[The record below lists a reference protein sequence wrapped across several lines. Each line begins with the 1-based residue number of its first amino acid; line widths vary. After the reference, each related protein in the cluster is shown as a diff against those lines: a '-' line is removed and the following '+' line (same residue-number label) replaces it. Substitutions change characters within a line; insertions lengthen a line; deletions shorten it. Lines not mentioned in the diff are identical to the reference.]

1 MNMNSNFINLLEKIE
16 YIYKC
21 NSEAFKAKATSTAI
35 ESIRKLD
42 VELTDVK
49 QLDGLKGAGKSI
61 KTRFKE
67 FQDTGTIKF
76 VEDELTKPFYSFTE
90 IYGVGP
96 KKAKELSDKFTSIEE
111 LKNSP
116 QDLNAKQ
123 TIGLKY
129 YEDIK
134 QRIPRNVIETYD
146 SKFKDIFKNFLDL
159 KYEIVGSYRR
169 GSSDSG
175 DIDVIF
181 TSDNLQIFDKII
193 ETLKKENI
201 IKETLSKGKHKS
213 MTICKINEESTGRR
227 VDFMITS
234 KEDYPFAILYFT
246 GNKDFNVK
254 MREHAKKIGYTLN
267 EYKFK
272 DVEKIFSSERDIFEY
287 LKLSY
292 VEPSKRNATSF

>member
-1 MNMNSNFINLLEKIE
+1 MNMNSNFLHLLEKIE

-146 SKFKDIFKNFLDL
+146 SKFKDIFKNL
-159 KYEIVGSYRR
+159 
-169 GSSDSG
+169 
-175 DIDVIF
+175 
-181 TSDNLQIFDKII
+181 
-193 ETLKKENI
+193 NI
-201 IKETLSKGKHKS
+201 HWG
-213 MTICKINEESTGRR
+213 
-227 VDFMITS
+227 FM
-234 KEDYPFAILYFT
+234 
-246 GNKDFNVK
+246 
-254 MREHAKKIGYTLN
+254 M
-267 EYKFK
+267 
-272 DVEKIFSSERDIFEY
+272 
-287 LKLSY
+287 
-292 VEPSKRNATSF
+292 

>member
-1 MNMNSNFINLLEKIE
+1 MNSNFINLLEKIE

-67 FQDTGTIKF
+67 FQGTGTIKF

-134 QRIPRNVIETYD
+134 QRIPRNVIETYN

-169 GSSDSG
+169 GASDSG

-181 TSDNLQIFDKII
+181 TSAVSYTHLRAH
-193 ETLKKENI
+193 ET
-201 IKETLSKGKHKS
+201 
-213 MTICKINEESTGRR
+213 
-227 VDFMITS
+227 
-234 KEDYPFAILYFT
+234 
-246 GNKDFNVK
+246 
-254 MREHAKKIGYTLN
+254 
-267 EYKFK
+267 
-272 DVEKIFSSERDIFEY
+272 
-287 LKLSY
+287 
-292 VEPSKRNATSF
+292 